1 MQSSET
7 IGGSLSNHEIYT
19 LRNTTFTSTVTA
31 LLWMTERDLRL
42 AAGVKKLSM
51 STFSSLNKESFFSKI
66 FKSFFCNISSV
77 IFARVRRGA
86 VVY

>member
-7 IGGSLSNHEIYT
+7 IGGSLSSPVICT

-51 STFSSLNKESFFSKI
+51 STFSSLNKESFFRKFSK
-66 FKSFFCNISSV
+66 FFV
-77 IFARVRRGA
+77 TLAA
-86 VVY
+86 